1 MIYVNLISYKTLFIL
16 ILNLYCSKWYQMGQN
31 KDNMLINDLT
41 VVAVIRKF
49 DGVAMYPPQ
58 IHPIES
64 STYFGSTYLIPTS
77 KNLNS
82 SRYDSILG
90 QTNHHNKR
98 VNHAISKYI
107 SSV

>member
-1 MIYVNLISYKTLFIL
+1 
-16 ILNLYCSKWYQMGQN
+16 MGQN

-58 IHPIES
+58 IHQIES

-77 KNLNS
+77 KYLNS
-82 SRYDSILG
+82 SYDVTASDFDKLIIII
-90 QTNHHNKR
+90 KEP
-98 VNHAISKYI
+98 IMKCI

>member
-1 MIYVNLISYKTLFIL
+1 
-16 ILNLYCSKWYQMGQN
+16 MGQN

-82 SRYDSILG
+82 SYGSIHR

-98 VNHAISKYI
+98 VNPAMSKYI
-107 SSV
+107 FLTFSYTLYSLPYWERIFKLSKTLF